1 MEDRAM
7 VVVVVEEVK
16 VMAAHSSPIA
26 TTLDILR
33 IDVILWLASQRDLLM
48 LFSLKFRMLKRGL
61 NLEVIIGIS

>member
-1 MEDRAM
+1 M

-16 VMAAHSSPIA
+16 VVAALSIPIA

-48 LFSLKFRMLKRGL
+48 LFSHKFRMLKRGL